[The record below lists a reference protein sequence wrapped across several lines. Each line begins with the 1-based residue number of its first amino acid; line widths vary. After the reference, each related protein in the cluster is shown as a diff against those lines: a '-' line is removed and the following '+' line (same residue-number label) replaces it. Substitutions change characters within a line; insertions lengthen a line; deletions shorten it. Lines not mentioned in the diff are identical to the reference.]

1 MPRLVGGEES
11 RLYNYFYISRKPQ
24 PCLSRLNGVG
34 GGLHFDHDGFL
45 PHGSDERLNPLSEK
59 GVGIECGESRLECKR
74 VSRFVLKG
82 TLSDKRCQVICQA
95 TSQTYLQ

>member
-1 MPRLVGGEES
+1 MSAPYWGWRERREKHEYHLDDQYEYS
-11 RLYNYFYISRKPQ
+11 IA
-24 PCLSRLNGVG
+24 C
-34 GGLHFDHDGFL
+34 HFDHDGFL
-45 PHGSDERLNPLSEK
+45 PHGSDERLDPLSEK
-59 GVGIECGESRLECKR
+59 RVGIECGESRLECGR